1 MPQCMTHAS
10 AMARSLTGMP
20 EHDEEAQGVDKVA
33 KIEEEVV
40 PFVLAVEIAA
50 EREQRQHRCAVIPI
64 ARLE

>member
-1 MPQCMTHAS
+1 
-10 AMARSLTGMP
+10 MP